1 MMKQRKFFLIF
12 VIMVCVCTT
21 ACTEKK
27 LELDGNDFR
36 IETKEV
42 LNCSEEI
49 YTKYYEEGNQTIY
62 LACISEINLID
73 NNQNIN
79 KITNKLS
86 AVAYAYDGGTVVY
99 QDLQEHKITNHGLTV
114 VQCNTMEGNKDVYIG
129 SLQMNYENVCS
140 QK

>member
-62 LACISEINLID
+62 LACISEIILID
-73 NNQNIN
+73 NNQNISL
-79 KITNKLS
+79 KR
-86 AVAYAYDGGTVVY
+86 YG
-99 QDLQEHKITNHGLTV
+99 NH
-114 VQCNTMEGNKDVYIG
+114 
-129 SLQMNYENVCS
+129 
-140 QK
+140 

>member
-1 MMKQRKFFLIF
+1 MKQRKFFLIF

-49 YTKYYEEGNQTIY
+49 YTKHTIELKKEFVSSFIKRDEVIIIIDDDPLLLREY
-62 LACISEINLID
+62 QNMDANLVLLKD
-73 NNQNIN
+73 
-79 KITNKLS
+79 
-86 AVAYAYDGGTVVY
+86 TVLV
-99 QDLQEHKITNHGLTV
+99 D
-114 VQCNTMEGNKDVYIG
+114 
-129 SLQMNYENVCS
+129 
-140 QK
+140 